1 MYLTTYPRYVLQ
13 CVGVLL
19 SFLCHAAV
27 AQVCATPGNDAA
39 TSSIAGIVNTYY
51 PGTGAAVPPGA
62 TSIAVGA
69 LDTAGGTV
77 GSYRNGASSPTAGA
91 YRYQVVRVPQ
101 YAVVTLTAN
110 VVPPAWNGAAVCP
123 AAAQWPNLLSP
134 AGLALPTLPALGCV
148 SFVLACDVTATGQ

>member
-39 TSSIAGIVNTYY
+39 KSSIAGIVYTYY
-51 PGTGAAVPPGA
+51 SGTGAAVPP
-62 TSIAVGA
+62 
-69 LDTAGGTV
+69 
-77 GSYRNGASSPTAGA
+77 
-91 YRYQVVRVPQ
+91 
-101 YAVVTLTAN
+101 
-110 VVPPAWNGAAVCP
+110 GAAVCP